1 MTMNTLMR
9 IFKAESPGQLVVIFI
24 VFSITGLGAVY
35 LARPLMELVGLT
47 NDNIPGLIY
56 WPLRIIFMLI
66 AYQIMLVTFG
76 TIFGQRAYFWR
87 MEKKMLRRFGIRLP

>member
-1 MTMNTLMR
+1 MNTLMR
-9 IFKAESPGQLVVIFI
+9 IFKADSPGHLVVIFI

-35 LARPLMELVGLT
+35 LARPLMEVVGLT
-47 NDNIPGLIY
+47 RDNIAGLIY

-76 TIFGQRAYFWR
+76 TIFGQCAYFWR
-87 MEKKMLRRFGIRLP
+87 MEKKMLRRFGIRLK